1 MRNLILI
8 LIVLV
13 FHQCKSPE
21 YAFQIAP
28 TDLNQS
34 EKISHVLVVDVGD
47 LNQLRPTDSPEKKAV
62 LKEIHD
68 RYLAELTAG
77 IEQELLVP
85 VVIDATLKGDDI
97 NEALMIL
104 MNEKHA
110 EIAFVLRRFEAG
122 FFLDEIVE
130 TEVEYG
136 VYSKVANYSAFC
148 STTLD
153 VFDQS
158 GVVMSRTIERIQPN
172 SVQSVLCGFK
182 SGGPSYK
189 KNAESIRLVAES
201 NINQVVSLLNP

>member
-21 YAFQIAP
+21 YAIQIAP
-28 TDLNQS
+28 TDLNQD
-34 EKISHVLVVDVGD
+34 EKITNVLIVDVGD
-47 LNQLRPTDSPEKKAV
+47 LNQLRPTDSAEKKEV
-62 LKEIHD
+62 LKKIHD
-68 RYLAELTAG
+68 KYLAELTAG

-85 VVIDATLKGDDI
+85 VVIDTSLKGDDI
-97 NEALMIL
+97 NEKLMALMK
-104 MNEKHA
+104 EKNA
-110 EIAFVLRRFEAG
+110 EISIVLRRFEAG
-122 FFLDEIVE
+122 FLLDEIVE

-153 VFDQS
+153 VFDHS
-158 GVVMSRTIERIQPN
+158 GVVMSRTIEFTQPN

-182 SGGPSYK
+182 PGGPSYK
-189 KNAESIRLVAES
+189 KNAESIRIVAES
-201 NINQVVSLLNP
+201 NIDQVVSLLNP

>member
-21 YAFQIAP
+21 YAIQIAP
-28 TDLNQS
+28 TNLNQD
-34 EKISHVLVVDVGD
+34 EKITNLLIVDVGD
-47 LNQLRPTDSPEKKAV
+47 LNQLRPTDSAEKKEV

-68 RYLAELTAG
+68 KYLAELTAG

-85 VVIDATLKGDDI
+85 VVIDTTLKGEDI
-97 NEALMIL
+97 NEGLLML
-104 MNEKHA
+104 MQEKHA
-110 EIAFVLRRFEAG
+110 EIAIVLRRFEAG
-122 FFLDEIVE
+122 LLLDEIVE

-153 VFDQS
+153 IFDQS
-158 GVVMSRTIERIQPN
+158 GFVMKRTVELTQPN
-172 SVQSVLCGFK
+172 SVQSVLCGFE
-182 SGGPSYK
+182 SGTPSYK
-189 KNAESIRLVAES
+189 KNAESIQLVAES
-201 NINQVVSLLNP
+201 NIDQVVSLLNP